1 MVKRDDPLSS
11 FFGFK
16 LINHNILICPDHI
29 YFYVMGAE
37 YEGNSSRA
45 FLASICEPY
54 LEPFRKIIPP
64 IAMLDIS
71 PIVAILVLRFAT
83 TGLWGLYRMIAF

>member
-1 MVKRDDPLSS
+1 MILYQVFSVLALLIKIYS
-11 FFGFK
+11 FA
-16 LINHNILICPDHI
+16 LII
-29 YFYVMGAE
+29 YIFMSWVPSTRETAVG
-37 YEGNSSRA
+37 R

-71 PIVAILVLRFAT
+71 PIVAIIVLQFASL
-83 TGLWGLYRMIAF
+83 GLWGLYRMIVF

>member
-1 MVKRDDPLSS
+1 MILYQVFSVLNLLITIYS
-11 FFGFK
+11 FA
-16 LINHNILICPDHI
+16 LII
-29 YFYVMGAE
+29 YIFMSWVPSTRETGV
-37 YEGNSSRA
+37 GR

-71 PIVAILVLRFAT
+71 PIVAILVLRFAR

>member
-45 FLASICEPY
+45 FFGFDL
-54 LEPFRKIIPP
+54 
-64 IAMLDIS
+64 
-71 PIVAILVLRFAT
+71 
-83 TGLWGLYRMIAF
+83 

>member
-1 MVKRDDPLSS
+1 MILYQVFSVLSLLITIYS
-11 FFGFK
+11 FA
-16 LINHNILICPDHI
+16 LII
-29 YFYVMGAE
+29 YIFMSWVPSTRETAVG
-37 YEGNSSRA
+37 R

-71 PIVAILVLRFAT
+71 PIVAMLVLQFAK